1 MRTHIPFGLILAF
14 LALAAPAVASEPTT
28 PMPAAHEEVGR
39 TLDDLIGQLHD
50 LGGRWREHF
59 APSPRGERPLIT
71 LMLRHKDELG
81 LSASQVQSLERLRA
95 DFQREAIR
103 RDADLRIAE
112 MDLTTLLER
121 EPVDLGQVE
130 AKVKEIERLRADLRV
145 ARIRAIEQGKAQLSP
160 EQRSKLRTLLVEPG
174 PPRPRQ
180 GAVLRPQSDQL
191 FSFFRRVLKSRRSA

>member
-1 MRTHIPFGLILAF
+1 MRTHIPFGLFLAF
-14 LALAAPAVASEPTT
+14 LALAAPAVASEPT

-81 LSASQVQSLERLRA
+81 LSADQVQSLERLRA
-95 DFQREAIR
+95 DFQREGIR

-112 MDLTTLLER
+112 MDLATLLDQD
-121 EPVDLGQVE
+121 PVDLGQVE
-130 AKVKEIERLRADLRV
+130 AKVREIERLRADLRL
-145 ARIRAIEQGKAQLSP
+145 ARIRAIAQGTAPLNP
-160 EQRSKLRTLLVEPG
+160 EQRGKLRTLLAQ
-174 PPRPRQ
+174 PPQART
-180 GAVLRPQSDQL
+180 GASLRPGSGA
-191 FSFFRRVLKSRRSA
+191 R